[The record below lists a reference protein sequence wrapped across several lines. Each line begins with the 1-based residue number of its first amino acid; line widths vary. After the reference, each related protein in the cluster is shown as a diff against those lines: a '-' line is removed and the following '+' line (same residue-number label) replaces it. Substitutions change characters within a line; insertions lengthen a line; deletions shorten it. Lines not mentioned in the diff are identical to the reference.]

1 MISFLGVVAAALCGQ
16 ALAAPVVP
24 VHPGGP
30 KAIIIT
36 SEDTI
41 NATTPAPSQGGPK
54 PSNRTSFGTMNLP
67 LSFYNNLDS
76 SSVNAYVTG
85 LNDDGQLGKMNTM
98 FELSLVHRTDFDCS
112 LRSVGWQ
119 LLLPHL

>member
-1 MISFLGVVAAALCGQ
+1 MLPFLSLAVAALLGQ

-30 KAIIIT
+30 KAIVIS
-36 SEDTI
+36 SEDTL

-85 LNDDGQLGKMNTM
+85 LNDDGQLGKRNI
-98 FELSLVHRTDFDCS
+98 
-112 LRSVGWQ
+112 
-119 LLLPHL
+119 